1 MYFHGRAVS
10 RSCAYL
16 LTPLSSVVSAWRT
29 HFLYLGIGLSPLFLS
44 LHLLVPSLLRV
55 CLNAFGSHRDFIL
68 TTCIAHV
75 SRDGRDLVVLS
86 EKHCVVSFETLGA
99 SAVERPP
106 SNVQELFWAFDQR
119 IYVMT
124 FVTIVLGRTLDSAVM
139 TTRAEK

>member
-1 MYFHGRAVS
+1 
-10 RSCAYL
+10 
-16 LTPLSSVVSAWRT
+16 
-29 HFLYLGIGLSPLFLS
+29 
-44 LHLLVPSLLRV
+44 V